1 VSRITIFADAAQSI
15 YRSGFRWKQ
24 AELNPRGRQ
33 LQRIAQNHRN
43 TVQVWEMATSF
54 LEAGSG
60 PDEPDA
66 YVTAKRPTAMGDLPL
81 LLTCP
86 DAQTQVAEVIARIQK
101 QLDAGVSPQTIGVL
115 AGRRKQTEL
124 LVQALREAHIP
135 TQTDDNNGRIDIT
148 HLSVKALT
156 MHSAKGLDF
165 PHVYLVGLTEGGI
178 PGVPPET
185 SADEL
190 EDDHAE
196 LQRRLL
202 YTAMIRAGRTLTMTT
217 VTGRMHPLV
226 KDIRDDVCARVS
238 VGVSSPDTEQ

>member
-1 VSRITIFADAAQSI
+1 
-15 YRSGFRWKQ
+15 
-24 AELNPRGRQ
+24 
-33 LQRIAQNHRN
+33 
-43 TVQVWEMATSF
+43 MATSF

-60 PDEPDA
+60 PDEPNA
-66 YVTAKRPTAMGDLPL
+66 YVTAKRPTTTGDLPL

-86 DAQTQVAEVIARIQK
+86 DAQTQVAEVIARIQH
-101 QLDAGVSPQTIGVL
+101 QRDAGVSPQTIGVL

-148 HLSVKALT
+148 HPSVKALT

-178 PGVPPET
+178 PGAPPET

-190 EDDHAE
+190 EDDHLE
-196 LQRRLL
+196 LQRRIL
-202 YTAMIRAGRTLTMTT
+202 YTAMIRAGRSLVMTT
-217 VTGRMHPLV
+217 IAGKEHRLVDDIGDNVCKHESTGMFASDVT
-226 KDIRDDVCARVS
+226 
-238 VGVSSPDTEQ
+238 Q